1 MTIARLAGLDLV
13 AVAVAYLVAVAFRV
27 GGRVEIA
34 EPEQAVALAALAA
47 AVQVGGNA
55 ALGVYR
61 KSWYL
66 SRSRDLVDL
75 GAPAL
80 AAALVV
86 AALNVS
92 TGLHGVPFAA
102 LPVAAVLAFALL
114 VARRLRRRWRT
125 IIRAILGQREVPLS
139 PFVPLGAAPDPAR
152 AIIPSTAS
160 IRAAMEAIDRDVS
173 RIALLVGAG
182 GELVGTVTDGDA
194 RRAILAGTSL
204 DSPASSI
211 MKAQP
216 VVAER
221 DMTDDEIV
229 ALMLTRSVRQ
239 VPVVDESG
247 RVLDI
252 KLLDRMTRTAE
263 EPVPVLIMAGGL
275 GRRLGD
281 ITRYIPKPLVEVAGR
296 PILATLIQDL
306 AAQGFRRVILSVG
319 HKAELIERYFG
330 DGRRFGVTISYVRD
344 GRPLGTAGAIAAALP
359 QLEREFIVT
368 NADLLTRV
376 NFGELVAFHRAERDD
391 LTIGIIESTYE
402 LRYGLVEIDGTRVTG
417 IREKPEL
424 RHFVNGGIYVLEPKL
439 GRLVPADTRF
449 DMDQLIRAALKQG
462 FRVGCFPIHEF
473 WADIGEPADLKQAST
488 TYDRRATDPKT

>member
-306 AAQGFRRVILSVG
+306 AAQGFRRVILAVG

-344 GRPLGTAGAIAAALP
+344 ARPLGTAGAIAAALP

-376 NFGELVAFHRAERDD
+376 NFDELVAFHRAERDD
-391 LTIGIIESTYE
+391 LTIGIIESTY
-402 LRYGLVEIDGTRVTG
+402 
-417 IREKPEL
+417 
-424 RHFVNGGIYVLEPKL
+424 
-439 GRLVPADTRF
+439 
-449 DMDQLIRAALKQG
+449 
-462 FRVGCFPIHEF
+462 
-473 WADIGEPADLKQAST
+473 
-488 TYDRRATDPKT
+488 